1 MPRQGAQGLQH
12 LPGAALWGHRLRREG
27 TLSQKANLAMPKLAV
42 EVHSLVEGD
51 PNESG
56 FDMLLIPE
64 GTFGGE

>member
-27 TLSQKANLAMPKLAV
+27 TLSQKATLRCQNWRV

-51 PNESG
+51 PNEPG
-56 FDMLLIPE
+56 FDVLLIPE
-64 GTFGGE
+64 GTFGG